1 MLLLQEFDVEIRD
14 KKGSENMVA
23 DHRSRLETPE
33 TVQKH
38 QLQIDDTFLDEHILA
53 LLHAETSPW
62 FADITNYLSAGIILP
77 DLIFQ
82 QKKEI
87 LCRSEALFL
96 GRPNP
101 L

>member
-1 MLLLQEFDVEIRD
+1 MEIRD

-23 DHRSRLETPE
+23 DHRLRLETPE
-33 TVQKH
+33 MVQKH

-62 FADITNYLSAGIILP
+62 FADIANYLSAGIILH

-82 QKKEI
+82 QKKRFFAEVKLYFWEDPI
-87 LCRSEALFL
+87 LFK
-96 GRPNP
+96 
-101 L
+101 